1 MEITK
6 INTFLDYYERIRSRT
21 RRVIETIPPDKTE
34 WTYKEGK
41 FTLGD
46 LVRHI
51 ACIERYM
58 YAETV
63 SFRDSKYRGC
73 GKEYADGLEAIVHFF
88 DQKHVESMEVFKK
101 ISDQDLTKKCPTPGG
116 IEVTMWKW
124 LRAMVEHEVHHR
136 GQIYMYLGMLGI
148 KTPPLFGMTS
158 EEVIMAVK
166 Q

>member
-1 MEITK
+1 MEITN
-6 INTFLDYYERIRSRT
+6 INSFLEYYERIRGRT

-51 ACIERYM
+51 AYIERYM

-73 GKEYADGLEAIVHFF
+73 GKEYADGLEKNFRIFR
-88 DQKHVESMEVFKK
+88 QE
-101 ISDQDLTKKCPTPGG
+101 
-116 IEVTMWKW
+116 
-124 LRAMVEHEVHHR
+124 
-136 GQIYMYLGMLGI
+136 
-148 KTPPLFGMTS
+148 PP
-158 EEVIMAVK
+158 
-166 Q
+166 